1 MSKFKMNR
9 RKTIVITGASS
20 GVGLDICKHFDSIG
34 WRVIGLG
41 RRVAALKVGKV
52 EFIQADARAWVLYN
66 IMHKTNTI
74 DVVVN
79 SAAIFTSTPLYQM
92 KHSEIVNMVE
102 VNLMSVIL
110 FTRQCLH
117 LMKKGARIINISS
130 VAGTHG
136 IENQSVYSSTKAG
149 INGFFESLQVELLPR
164 GILLSTINAGGIN
177 TPLWD
182 KHKYKG
188 DRKKLLKT
196 SDIVS
201 LVDYIVA
208 LPQHVV
214 LKSVTLYPTNE
225 IH

>member
-1 MSKFKMNR
+1 MKNK
-9 RKTIVITGASS
+9 KTIVITGASS
-20 GVGLDICKHFDSIG
+20 GVGLDLCRHFDKKG

-41 RRVAALKVGKV
+41 RRVAALKVGNA
-52 EFIQADARAWVLYN
+52 EFIQADARAWVLDH
-66 IMHKTNTI
+66 IRHKTKTI
-74 DVVVN
+74 DVLVN
-79 SAAIFTSTPLYQM
+79 AAAIFTSTPLYKM
-92 KHSEIVNMVE
+92 KHSEIVDMVE
-102 VNLMSVIL
+102 VNLLSVIL
-110 FTRQCLH
+110 LTRQCLH
-117 LMKKGARIINISS
+117 LMKRGARIVNISS

-196 SDIVS
+196 SDITS
-201 LVDYIVA
+201 LVDYIAA
-208 LPQHVV
+208 LPPHVV
-214 LKSVTLYPTNE
+214 FKNATIYPTNE